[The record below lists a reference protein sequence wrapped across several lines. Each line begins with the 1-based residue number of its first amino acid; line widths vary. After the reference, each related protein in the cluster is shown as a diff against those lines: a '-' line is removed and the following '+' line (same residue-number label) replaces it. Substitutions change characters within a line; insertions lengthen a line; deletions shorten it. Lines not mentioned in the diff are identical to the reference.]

1 MTTTAPAERKK
12 APSTEL
18 LEPGTYAD
26 QPLERLEA
34 ERLTISNRLS
44 GVNTQLKRLTDDSPA
59 AKRKG
64 LERRRSDL
72 LKRRDKLG
80 KAIAD
85 ARRQA
90 DEQNASTDVVATLE
104 GRAAEA
110 AQT

>member
-1 MTTTAPAERKK
+1 MTETATRTK
-12 APSTEL
+12 APSAEL
-18 LEPGTYAD
+18 LEPAAYAD

-64 LERRRSDL
+64 LERRRSEL

-85 ARRQA
+85 ARRRA
-90 DEQNASTDVVATLE
+90 AEENASTDVVATLG